1 MDSLMG
7 DHAADTSICECWF
20 LDVGQGASNVILLG
34 DRRAVVI
41 DCGPKG
47 SVQTLHLLRTL
58 VDYIEALII
67 THNDEDH
74 DGSVASVLK
83 AYPKAIKRILFLQD
97 RPANE
102 IRTYNE
108 VALLRSTLKD
118 DYPPPER
125 LEAGSARPRIVLA
138 EGDIELTVA
147 YPDFTANLDAEHSG
161 SRRANR
167 SSAVL
172 RLTCGNR
179 SVVFAGDATCEAW
192 EAISSE
198 LPVPGP
204 LKCDIITVPH
214 HGGTISTNPATEA
227 QTQEKLYRDIINASY
242 GIVSVG
248 TSNTHG
254 HPRPETL
261 SALARTGV
269 RVLCTQITDKCCDDL
284 ESVRPLRRW
293 LIHPTRST
301 KETVTTSGGNSR
313 NVACYGTIVAEVS
326 SAAIKF
332 VHMPLYTR
340 DMKAYASVKGFRPL
354 CMACN

>member
-1 MDSLMG
+1 MA
-7 DHAADTSICECWF
+7 DHAADTSVCECWF

-47 SVQTLHLLRTL
+47 SVQTLHLLRMW

-97 RPANE
+97 RRANE

-118 DYPPPER
+118 DYPPPQR
-125 LEAGSARPRIVLA
+125 LEAGSARPRIVLS

-147 YPDFTANLDAEHSG
+147 YPDFTANLDAECAGSG
-161 SRRANR
+161 RANR
-167 SSAVL
+167 TSGVL
-172 RLTCGNR
+172 RLACGKR
-179 SVVFAGDATCEAW
+179 SVVFSGDATCEAW

-198 LPVPGP
+198 LSAPPS
-204 LKCDIITVPH
+204 LKCDVITVPH
-214 HGGTISTNPATEA
+214 HGGAISANPATEA
-227 QTQEKLYRDIINASY
+227 QMQDRLYRDIVNASY

-261 SALARTGV
+261 RALARAGV
-269 RVLCTQITDKCCDDL
+269 RVLCTQITSKCCDDL
-284 ESVRPLRRW
+284 ESIRPLRRA
-293 LIHPTRST
+293 LIHPARST
-301 KETVTTSGGNSR
+301 IETHTTSVRNSR
-313 NVACYGTIVAEVS
+313 NVACYGTIVAEIS
-326 SAAIKF
+326 SDAVKF
-332 VHMPLYTR
+332 VHMPLYVR
-340 DMKAYASVKGFRPL
+340 DMKAYASVEGFHPL